1 MDGDTKYSPVY
12 FNSATKTVIHFEYCL
27 DKYFQEL
34 LKRIENWINK
44 GSGWITESID
54 GGYVNISAYS
64 ILIGSTYIELRSGL
78 KSSKKSLINIKDN
91 DNKCFLW
98 CHIRHLSFVDKNPQ
112 RITKK
117 LKK

>member
-1 MDGDTKYSPVY
+1 M
-12 FNSATKTVIHFEYCL
+12 
-27 DKYFQEL
+27 
-34 LKRIENWINK
+34 KRIENWINK

-98 CHIRHLSFVDKNPQ
+98 CHIRHLNFVDKNSQ

-117 LKK
+117 DKEMINKLDYEGINFLFQKKIIVKLHQFVLL